1 MRIYLQIQGEPGQPV
16 RYYQIQLQPDM
27 LGGWGVIR
35 EWGFQGR
42 SGTVRRSHYD
52 SHDEAMAALTKI
64 RSQQLNRGYRVMF
77 VQGEESDNVQ

>member
-1 MRIYLQIQGEPGQPV
+1 MFLQIQGEPGQPV

-42 SGTVRRSHYD
+42 SGTVRRNHYD
-52 SHDEAMAALTKI
+52 THDEAVEALMKI
-64 RSQQLNRGYRVMF
+64 RDQQLQRGYQLMF
-77 VQGEESDNVQ
+77 FQGEEDSTVQ